1 MSISVVSYF
10 CQIRFSNRPVILG
23 TNVTSANVKFYR
35 DASVYFTR
43 LKVQNKAASTRSG
56 DTLLLR
62 SVARSQRQKS
72 SSGRGA
78 KH

>member
-1 MSISVVSYF
+1 MIISLHNYVNSREKSYF
-10 CQIRFSNRPVILG
+10 PLPSSQH
-23 TNVTSANVKFYR
+23 TSE
-35 DASVYFTR
+35 ASALMPDTS
-43 LKVQNKAASTRSG
+43 KAASTRSG

-72 SSGRGA
+72 NSGRGA